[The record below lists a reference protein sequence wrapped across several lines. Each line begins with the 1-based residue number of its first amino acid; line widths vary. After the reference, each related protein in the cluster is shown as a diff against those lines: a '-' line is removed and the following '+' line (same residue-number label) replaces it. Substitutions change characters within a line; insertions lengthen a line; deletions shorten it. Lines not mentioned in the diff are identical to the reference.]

1 MFPIPR
7 ARALAAVVGL
17 ASSMLLGCGNSEPI
31 ATPIAPA
38 PTPPVTPPTTPAPP
52 TSPQDQGKAL
62 SSYLRNLSPKLEGV
76 TAEAA
81 AWEHYNIPVSD
92 GTVLDG
98 WVKRPPGEVGQ
109 PLVIVF
115 SPYYGGGDPNYSL
128 LGTPSDSFAEHLLP
142 YGYAVGFISVGGTGN
157 SGGCFRDGGAIERKQ
172 LADAADYMA
181 SRTWSNGA
189 VAAIGVSYDGTTA
202 NELFIDA
209 PASIKTVVPMEAISD
224 FYRYTFNIG
233 GIPRADNT
241 FFTTYYYPIVGLAPV
256 GLEGG
261 VGPTEPMSY
270 MTELQGEPCPE
281 QLAIQ
286 QESVTTEVSADKTP
300 FWQERDAV
308 ALVEKSLTQKR
319 PSMFFVQGFQDANVD
334 PQMAD
339 GFLEAG

>member
-128 LGTPSDSFAEHLLP
+128 LGTP
-142 YGYAVGFISVGGTGN
+142 
-157 SGGCFRDGGAIERKQ
+157 
-172 LADAADYMA
+172 
-181 SRTWSNGA
+181 
-189 VAAIGVSYDGTTA
+189 
-202 NELFIDA
+202 
-209 PASIKTVVPMEAISD
+209 
-224 FYRYTFNIG
+224 
-233 GIPRADNT
+233 
-241 FFTTYYYPIVGLAPV
+241 
-256 GLEGG
+256 
-261 VGPTEPMSY
+261 
-270 MTELQGEPCPE
+270 
-281 QLAIQ
+281 
-286 QESVTTEVSADKTP
+286 
-300 FWQERDAV
+300 
-308 ALVEKSLTQKR
+308 
-319 PSMFFVQGFQDANVD
+319 
-334 PQMAD
+334 
-339 GFLEAG
+339 